1 MMQNIASQILNTPSE
16 TQAPV
21 NAELESSETTAVS
34 EQKPQSND
42 FDEKLGILAK
52 MERKIKEKEGMFKQ
66 KETEW
71 EENRR
76 KLQEYEEFMQ
86 LFEENPLEA
95 LKKRKGWGV
104 QEFNEFAV
112 KNASD
117 EDLDPV
123 AQMKKEFMAQ
133 LEEKDKSWEQ
143 KFNERIEQ
151 EKKAIQEKDHEI
163 QIREFKSN
171 IKSFLAENKDDFE
184 FINAEENGMD
194 HVYDLIVED
203 IQRQKKEAEEKGVEN
218 PDLKIMDIKEAAT
231 KVEEFLD
238 KTYSKYLSLKK
249 VRSKFNPEMEFTERL
264 GGIISKSEPSTLN
277 SNFSPKS
284 KGIDQSSK
292 AEREQAAIELLKS
305 MRQNS

>member
-1 MMQNIASQILNTPSE
+1 MMQNIASQILSTPSE
-16 TQAPV
+16 SQAPV
-21 NAELESSETTAVS
+21 SAEQESSETENQETN
-34 EQKPQSND
+34 PQPNE
-42 FDEKLGILAK
+42 FDEKFGILAK
-52 MERKIKEKEGMFKQ
+52 MERKLKEREGMFKQ

-71 EENRR
+71 SEKDR
-76 KLQEYEEFMQ
+76 KLAEYEEMIK
-86 LFEENPLEA
+86 LLDENPLEA
-95 LKKRKGWGV
+95 LKKRKGWGI

-123 AQMKKEFMAQ
+123 AQMKKEFMQQ

-151 EKKAIQEKDHEI
+151 EKKAIQEKEYEV
-163 QIREFKSN
+163 QVREFKSG
-171 IKSFLAENKDDFE
+171 IKSFLVENKDEYE

-203 IQRQKKEAEEKGVEN
+203 IQRQKEAGTPEN
-218 PDLKIMDIKEAAT
+218 ELKVMEVKEAAQ

-249 VRSKFNPEMEFTERL
+249 VRSKINPEMEFTERL

-284 KGIDQSSK
+284 KSIDQSSK
-292 AEREQAAIELLKS
+292 AEREQAAIDLLKS